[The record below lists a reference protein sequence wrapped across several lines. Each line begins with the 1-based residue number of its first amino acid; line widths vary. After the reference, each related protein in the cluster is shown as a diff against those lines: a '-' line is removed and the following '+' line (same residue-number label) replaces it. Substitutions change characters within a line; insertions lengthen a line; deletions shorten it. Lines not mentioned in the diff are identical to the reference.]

1 MMMSSLTS
9 HNIYPFITFFV
20 FHSLFT
26 LSISYNNNK
35 NRAEPGTRGLKQI
48 LKEIYVLYADC
59 TLKDPFYELEMPIRC
74 DLFTQ
79 AVEDL
84 IQNFDESNSM
94 MYGSNSGIGG
104 GSSGVR
110 NNDPIVKLR

>member
-1 MMMSSLTS
+1 MLF
-9 HNIYPFITFFV
+9 HICIYNPLYKYHT
-20 FHSLFT
+20 
-26 LSISYNNNK
+26 
-35 NRAEPGTRGLKQI
+35 NRAEPGTRGLKKI

-84 IQNFDESNSM
+84 IQNFDESNSSTMM
-94 MYGSNSGIGG
+94 MYGGSGIGG
-104 GSSGVR
+104 GGGVSGGNSGMR
-110 NNDPIVKLR
+110 NNDPIIKLR

>member
-1 MMMSSLTS
+1 MCLGVLIQRYEYYKKCLKNVKKLLT
-9 HNIYPFITFFV
+9 Y
-20 FHSLFT
+20 
-26 LSISYNNNK
+26 

-48 LKEIYVLYADC
+48 LKQIYVLYADC

-84 IQNFDESNSM
+84 IQNFDES
-94 MYGSNSGIGG
+94 MYYYG
-104 GSSGVR
+104 GSGGDGTGTLRS
-110 NNDPIVKLR
+110 NDAIVTMR